1 MASMPPRFMKGKT
14 PPMKGKTPPMKG
26 KTPPMKGKT
35 PPMKGKGKGPIPPAR
50 LADMAASVKEMK

>member
-1 MASMPPRFMKGKT
+1 MASMPPQFMKGKS
-14 PPMKGKTPPMKG
+14 KGKTPPMKG